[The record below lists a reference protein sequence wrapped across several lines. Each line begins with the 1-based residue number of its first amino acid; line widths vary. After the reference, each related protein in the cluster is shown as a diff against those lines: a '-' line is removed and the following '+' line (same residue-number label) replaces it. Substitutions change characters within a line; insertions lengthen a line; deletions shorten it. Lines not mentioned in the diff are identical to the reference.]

1 MLYYD
6 NDSTDGVTG
15 CCLKADAMLGL
26 ERFEDTVSELEQYIS
41 SMKGKGVDLDDVKE
55 KLDEAKM
62 LLKKSKRK
70 DLYKVL
76 GVTKGAL
83 ATTAEIKT
91 AYKKAAL
98 KWVSSFIHSFIASS
112 VVVFTRKL
120 PILFGNELSFP

>member
-1 MLYYD
+1 
-6 NDSTDGVTG
+6 
-15 CCLKADAMLGL
+15 MLGL
-26 ERFEDTVSELEQYIS
+26 DRFEDTVSELEQYIS

-70 DLYKVL
+70 DLYAIL
-76 GVTKGAL
+76 GVTKGAF

-98 KWVSSFIHSFIASS
+98 KWVSRSFI
-112 VVVFTRKL
+112 V
-120 PILFGNELSFP
+120 